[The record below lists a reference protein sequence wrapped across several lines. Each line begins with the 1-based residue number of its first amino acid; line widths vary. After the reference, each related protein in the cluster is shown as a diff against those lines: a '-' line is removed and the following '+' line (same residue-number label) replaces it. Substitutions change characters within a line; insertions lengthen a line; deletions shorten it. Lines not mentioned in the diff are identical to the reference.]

1 MMFHFHPKWR
11 RPVVLTLSL
20 IAIGLSTAR
29 IALAI
34 ADMYRIDELPLTP
47 AVSSQARPEP
57 VRNRSEAGPALA
69 AALRSGL
76 SSEDF
81 WQAFSSG
88 DVDLGQGRR
97 AFTSSDLPLL
107 KTVLEN
113 DVVKLVDS
121 VPVDIKSPDG
131 ARPFFVEGWRCSDLD
146 PQLYKLIK
154 LTNGHSYKTR
164 GEFIH
169 HSDGTWVGELDPILG
184 LISTSGLS
192 LELRRTLLNG
202 GFVEITPTVDDAAH
216 ALLAWIKHLDHWI
229 EKNRHPN
236 TDNAVIVSSYLRSR
250 KEIDDLIVAQ
260 RKSHDKYVQIGAW
273 NVDCEDSRWWR
284 EVGLGGKSWADIE
297 GRFVIDDNGQF
308 EIVVV
313 GAYLLFVNGRGDSK
327 TIQSTPFVTSTH

>member
-47 AVSSQARPEP
+47 AV
-57 VRNRSEAGPALA
+57 V
-69 AALRSGL
+69 
-76 SSEDF
+76 
-81 WQAFSSG
+81 
-88 DVDLGQGRR
+88 GQ
-97 AFTSSDLPLL
+97 
-107 KTVLEN
+107 
-113 DVVKLVDS
+113 
-121 VPVDIKSPDG
+121 
-131 ARPFFVEGWRCSDLD
+131 
-146 PQLYKLIK
+146 
-154 LTNGHSYKTR
+154 
-164 GEFIH
+164 
-169 HSDGTWVGELDPILG
+169 LDPILG

-192 LELRRTLLNG
+192 PELRRTLLNG
-202 GFVEITPTVDDAAH
+202 GFVEITPTVDDAAR